1 MTADI
6 ISMTGNR
13 KTNQDSLLVC
23 GQIYTSEEFL
33 FRSVRPD
40 EDRPMLFAV
49 ADGMGGE
56 QYGEVASET
65 VLQILDD
72 AFTNVL
78 ETSVSYD
85 IEIYV
90 QEIIGAL
97 QHAQTAVEELLSKKN
112 ASGGTTVS
120 ILLMYKGK
128 FIALNIGD
136 SPICLI
142 RKGKINL
149 LSKEHTLARM
159 KIDDGIPAKRISE
172 SDYHCLVQCIGIG
185 GYNEINV
192 CEGNYFPGDTLAV
205 MSDGMVIYGNKK
217 AEKFLCKKT
226 IWKHIDK
233 FKKAEDNVSA
243 VVIKI

>member
-13 KTNQDSLLVC
+13 INNQDSLLAC
-23 GQIYTSEEFL
+23 GQIYTGEEFL
-33 FRSVRPD
+33 IRSVIPD
-40 EDRPMLFAV
+40 ENRPMLFAV

-72 AFTNVL
+72 AFTHAL
-78 ETSVSYD
+78 ETSD
-85 IEIYV
+85 DMEMYV
-90 QEIIGAL
+90 QEIIDAL
-97 QHAQTAVEELLSKKN
+97 QYAQTEVEELLSKKN

-120 ILLMYKGK
+120 ILLMYRGK

-136 SPICLI
+136 SPIFLI

-149 LSKEHTLARM
+149 LSKEHTLARRKM
-159 KIDDGIPAKRISE
+159 DEGVPARKISE
-172 SDYHCLVQCIGIG
+172 SDHHCLVQCIGMG
-185 GYNEINV
+185 GYNEINI
-192 CEGNYFPGDTLAV
+192 CEGEYFPGDTIAV
-205 MSDGMVIYGNKK
+205 MSDGMVLHGNKK
-217 AEKFLCKKT
+217 AKGFVCGT
-226 IWKHIDK
+226 NTWKYMEQ

-243 VVIKI
+243 VVIRV